1 MPGVSTSRIC
11 VSFWSATPISR
22 VRVVCAL
29 GLTIA
34 TFWPTSALT
43 SVDLPALGAQ
53 TTALRPPDWV
63 ILRDPGMERRYQ
75 GFDVDRFGGGRLAIY
90 RARKSVG
97 AGKSVAVRVD
107 LGGSGRFKKH

>member
-43 SVDLPALGAQ
+43 SVDLPALGAP
-53 TTALRPPDWV
+53 TTATRPQDWV

-75 GFDVDRFGGGRLAIY
+75 GFEVARFGGGRQIG
-90 RARKSVG
+90 RASCRERVCPYVSIWVV
-97 AGKSVAVRVD
+97 AGS
-107 LGGSGRFKKH
+107 